1 MLQLARLAGRALVN
15 TAHCEN
21 YSRSEFHEIPRLP
34 TEARDRSEQY
44 CSLSTQSGGP
54 IGYSDA
60 GLRMSNFGT
69 SDAETLLQDCGRD
82 ILSARDVDESLS
94 LPRLPRQIDTL
105 FTDI

>member
-1 MLQLARLAGRALVN
+1 
-15 TAHCEN
+15 
-21 YSRSEFHEIPRLP
+21 
-34 TEARDRSEQY
+34 
-44 CSLSTQSGGP
+44 
-54 IGYSDA
+54 
-60 GLRMSNFGT
+60 MSNSGT